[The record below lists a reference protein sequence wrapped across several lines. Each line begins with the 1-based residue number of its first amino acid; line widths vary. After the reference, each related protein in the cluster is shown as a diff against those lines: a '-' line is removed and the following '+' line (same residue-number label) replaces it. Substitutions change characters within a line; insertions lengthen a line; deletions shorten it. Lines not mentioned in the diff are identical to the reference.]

1 MEPHVLRR
9 FSLVDNSQQ
18 KWTPHLRS
26 LSTARSTDSLDG
38 TGDGPIRPLGN
49 TATSVKGKAPK
60 RLSITRAHFPKL
72 AECAH
77 FHYEAVD
84 FGHIQLLLASEQG
97 EGLPGTLGDGELL
110 FIIQVTCQGKTWPVH
125 RSYEEFCRLDGH
137 LHRCIFD
144 RRFSQLPEL
153 PPPCQ
158 AQEQAEMLA
167 PVLRQYLE
175 KLSAIVDSNIN
186 CGPVLTWM
194 EIDNHGNRLLV
205 NEEAS
210 INVPAIAA
218 AHVIKRYTAQTP
230 DELSFEVGDIVSVI
244 DMPPKEEISW
254 WRGKH
259 SFQVGFF
266 PSECVELFPDR
277 LALGLKADTDGM
289 GTSIPGVLTPQGPL
303 SPTLAA
309 LPQKWLCPS
318 AGRAVPVQCCVW
330 LFPVRD
336 AVCKKHGK
344 LLGFLRTFMKSR
356 PSKQR
361 LKQRGILRERV
372 FGCDL
377 GEHLLNSGH
386 DVPQVLRCCSEFIEK
401 YGMVDGI
408 YRLSGVASN
417 IQKLRHE
424 FDSERVPELGRATYL
439 QDIHCVSSL
448 CKLYFR
454 ELPNPLLTYQ
464 LYRKF
469 SEAMA
474 VPSEE
479 ERLVRVH
486 DVIQQLPPPHY
497 RTLEFLLRHL
507 ARVATHSPDTSM
519 HVKNLAIV
527 WAPNLLRS
535 LELEAVGLS
544 GAEAFH
550 EVRVQSVVVEF
561 LLNHVQVLFSD
572 KFTSIGKDCA
582 GRSCLPR
589 PKSLLGSCPS
599 TRLLSLEEAQARTQG
614 QVQLTAPGQAKSPE
628 AKPGWGPPGTLPLM
642 LDSPHVRHQTRG
654 GSWKTFLALGRA
666 PASSHKRVQH
676 PGGQTGLQAGADTVT
691 LRSAKSEESLTSQSS
706 TAGTRGSARVRE
718 GMFRGKPTPEEA
730 SDASTAL
737 PRARPGAPEPCQAAA
752 RVLSSESRHPVVQES
767 WPCRTWHPH
776 RGLLWLDD
784 EGELDS
790 DPELRPPGFLDL
802 DPLPFRHS
810 PPRRPSLSDASDSAP
825 SPARLPFACKVA
837 RALSPCGPE
846 PPTAALKISEPVA
859 ISLPTKVL
867 EMLGG
872 SEAGGVL
879 RPRQRR
885 GTHSPP
891 HMISRLLQA
900 GDGMLTDSCQREVRH
915 KLTQAESGSLAQSP
929 ELEASPPLPG
939 ALCLFRHVPPPPPP
953 KNPARLMALALAES
967 AHRATRQQQGVSHR
981 EQRAQFRRSLSLEV
995 GREGA
1000 AAGPGT
1006 LYSVVRPGP
1015 AAQLPG
1021 PSLQRQQSEEEPRGQ
1036 HQERAG
1042 GPQVLLVQAP
1052 TPGGEGGRAPSA
1064 APPHYSKAPPNTH
1077 HWDHPRHLPCQTQP
1091 LPFPKVLAPGPRH
1104 PVAPPKPPAPLHFHT
1119 PPAACFSVTPPWMGP
1134 LSSAPPYPVEPQLHQ
1149 RHRFLAPHPP
1159 SAATPPR
1166 RPVLEPTT
1174 ENLYYEIVPEP
1185 PVYRP
1190 WPLGPPQP
1198 PAPPEYLAA
1207 LNASYG
1213 VFQRPRPGPSAPTP
1227 PLWAVFEDGRV
1238 HYEPPEPVYVNVPF
1252 AGPAAGPEA
1261 GGHCR
1266 GRASPPSSSS
1276 SASASPLLEGGHLRS
1291 RSDPGAACAAL
1302 RRPPVPAL
1310 PQKQRQGLRAAPG
1323 WAYGPPPVPGLYRQ
1337 LLDVLPCGSTMLRF
1351 YRPVPPGW
1359 EPAGACTTPFT
1370 AYAEPSPRPP
1380 ALLSPSLMDGY
1391 RLGPCPPYAE
1401 RLPPQYSNV
1410 ERKEGPPPPPTCLAS
1425 NWTVRSEGQTR
1436 SYC

>member
-1 MEPHVLRR
+1 MEPRVRRR

-18 KWTPHLRS
+18 KWTPRLRS

-110 FIIQVTCQGKTWPVH
+110 FIVQVTCQGKTWPVH

-137 LHRCIFD
+137 LHCCIFD

-158 AQEQAEMLA
+158 AREQAEMLA
-167 PVLRQYLE
+167 PVLQQYLE

-218 AHVIKRYTAQTP
+218 AHVIKRYTAQAP

-259 SFQVGFF
+259 GFQVGFF

-289 GTSIPGVLTPQGPL
+289 GTSIPGVLPPQGPL
-303 SPTLAA
+303 SPTL
-309 LPQKWLCPS
+309 
-318 AGRAVPVQCCVW
+318 
-330 LFPVRD
+330 VRD
-336 AVCKKHGK
+336 TVCKKHGK
-344 LLGFLRTFMKSR
+344 LLGFLRTFIKSR

-401 YGMVDGI
+401 HGLVDGI

-464 LYRKF
+464 LYHKF
-469 SEAMA
+469 AEAMA

-561 LLNHVQVLFSD
+561 LLSHVQVLFSD
-572 KFTSIGKDCA
+572 KFTSIGKDSA

-599 TRLLSLEEAQARTQG
+599 TRLLSLEEAQARTQA
-614 QVQLTAPGQAKSPE
+614 QAQHAAPGQAKSPE
-628 AKPGWGPPGTLPLM
+628 AKLGRSPPGRLPLM
-642 LDSPHVRHQTRG
+642 LDSPHVRRQTRG

-666 PASSHKRVQH
+666 PAISHKRVQC
-676 PGGQTGLQAGADTVT
+676 PGRQTG
-691 LRSAKSEESLTSQSS
+691 
-706 TAGTRGSARVRE
+706 
-718 GMFRGKPTPEEA
+718 
-730 SDASTAL
+730 
-737 PRARPGAPEPCQAAA
+737 
-752 RVLSSESRHPVVQES
+752 
-767 WPCRTWHPH
+767 
-776 RGLLWLDD
+776 
-784 EGELDS
+784 
-790 DPELRPPGFLDL
+790 
-802 DPLPFRHS
+802 
-810 PPRRPSLSDASDSAP
+810 
-825 SPARLPFACKVA
+825 
-837 RALSPCGPE
+837 
-846 PPTAALKISEPVA
+846 I
-859 ISLPTKVL
+859 
-867 EMLGG
+867 
-872 SEAGGVL
+872 
-879 RPRQRR
+879 
-885 GTHSPP
+885 
-891 HMISRLLQA
+891 
-900 GDGMLTDSCQREVRH
+900 
-915 KLTQAESGSLAQSP
+915 
-929 ELEASPPLPG
+929 
-939 ALCLFRHVPPPPPP
+939 
-953 KNPARLMALALAES
+953 
-967 AHRATRQQQGVSHR
+967 
-981 EQRAQFRRSLSLEV
+981 
-995 GREGA
+995 
-1000 AAGPGT
+1000 
-1006 LYSVVRPGP
+1006 
-1015 AAQLPG
+1015 
-1021 PSLQRQQSEEEPRGQ
+1021 
-1036 HQERAG
+1036 
-1042 GPQVLLVQAP
+1042 
-1052 TPGGEGGRAPSA
+1052 
-1064 APPHYSKAPPNTH
+1064 
-1077 HWDHPRHLPCQTQP
+1077 
-1091 LPFPKVLAPGPRH
+1091 
-1104 PVAPPKPPAPLHFHT
+1104 
-1119 PPAACFSVTPPWMGP
+1119 
-1134 LSSAPPYPVEPQLHQ
+1134 
-1149 RHRFLAPHPP
+1149 
-1159 SAATPPR
+1159 
-1166 RPVLEPTT
+1166 
-1174 ENLYYEIVPEP
+1174 
-1185 PVYRP
+1185 
-1190 WPLGPPQP
+1190 
-1198 PAPPEYLAA
+1198 
-1207 LNASYG
+1207 
-1213 VFQRPRPGPSAPTP
+1213 
-1227 PLWAVFEDGRV
+1227 
-1238 HYEPPEPVYVNVPF
+1238 
-1252 AGPAAGPEA
+1252 
-1261 GGHCR
+1261 
-1266 GRASPPSSSS
+1266 
-1276 SASASPLLEGGHLRS
+1276 
-1291 RSDPGAACAAL
+1291 
-1302 RRPPVPAL
+1302 
-1310 PQKQRQGLRAAPG
+1310 
-1323 WAYGPPPVPGLYRQ
+1323 
-1337 LLDVLPCGSTMLRF
+1337 
-1351 YRPVPPGW
+1351 
-1359 EPAGACTTPFT
+1359 
-1370 AYAEPSPRPP
+1370 
-1380 ALLSPSLMDGY
+1380 
-1391 RLGPCPPYAE
+1391 
-1401 RLPPQYSNV
+1401 
-1410 ERKEGPPPPPTCLAS
+1410 
-1425 NWTVRSEGQTR
+1425 
-1436 SYC
+1436 

>member
-1 MEPHVLRR
+1 MEPRVLRR

-18 KWTPHLRS
+18 KWTPRLRS

-110 FIIQVTCQGKTWPVH
+110 FIVQVTCQGKTWPVH

-137 LHRCIFD
+137 LHCCIFD

-158 AQEQAEMLA
+158 AREQAEMLA

-218 AHVIKRYTAQTP
+218 AHVIKRYTAQAP

-259 SFQVGFF
+259 GFQVGFF

-303 SPTLAA
+303 SPTL
-309 LPQKWLCPS
+309 L
-318 AGRAVPVQCCVW
+318 
-330 LFPVRD
+330 RD
-336 AVCKKHGK
+336 TVCKKHGK
-344 LLGFLRTFMKSR
+344 LLGFLRTFIKSR

-401 YGMVDGI
+401 HGLVDGI

-464 LYRKF
+464 LYHKF
-469 SEAMA
+469 AEAMA

-561 LLNHVQVLFSD
+561 LLSHVQVLFSD
-572 KFTSIGKDCA
+572 KFTSIGKDSA

-599 TRLLSLEEAQARTQG
+599 TRLLSLEEAQARTQA
-614 QVQLTAPGQAKSPE
+614 QAQHAAPGQAKSPD
-628 AKPGWGPPGTLPLM
+628 AKPGRGPLGRLPLM
-642 LDSPHVRHQTRG
+642 LDSPHVRRQTRG

-666 PASSHKRVQH
+666 PAISHKRVQR
-676 PGGQTGLQAGADTVT
+676 PGGQMGRRADTVT

-706 TAGTRGSARVRE
+706 TLGLRKLHRLRRPRSS
-718 GMFRGKPTPEEA
+718 
-730 SDASTAL
+730 SDAFPAL
-737 PRARPGAPEPCQAAA
+737 PGAPPGAPPAPLKPC
-752 RVLSSESRHPVVQES
+752 RSCESLSSSASGGCSESLAVLPDLA
-767 WPCRTWHPH
+767 PH
-776 RGLLWLDD
+776 RRTSLWLDD
-784 EGELDS
+784 EGEMDS
-790 DPELRPPGFLDL
+790 DLELSLPGFLDL

-810 PPRRPSLSDASDSAP
+810 PPRCPSLSDASDSAP

-837 RALSPCGPE
+837 RALSPRGPE
-846 PPTAALKISEPVA
+846 PPTAALEISEPVA
-859 ISLPTKVL
+859 ISLPAKVL

-872 SEAGGVL
+872 GEAGGAL
-879 RPRQRR
+879 RPGRRR
-885 GTHSPP
+885 GTRSPP
-891 HMISRLLQA
+891 LMISRLLQA
-900 GDGMLTDSCQREVRH
+900 GDGMLTDSCQREVRR

-939 ALCLFRHVPPPPPP
+939 ALCLLRHVPPPPPP

-967 AHRATRQQQGVSHR
+967 AHRATRQQQGVPHR
-981 EQRAQFRRSLSLEV
+981 EQRAQFRRSLSLEG

-1000 AAGPGT
+1000 AVGPGT

-1021 PSLQRQQSEEEPRGQ
+1021 PSLQRQQSEGEPRGQ
-1036 HQERAG
+1036 HQEQAG
-1042 GPQVLLVQAP
+1042 GPQVPLDQAP
-1052 TPGGEGGRAPSA
+1052 APGGEGGRASSA
-1064 APPHYSKAPPNTH
+1064 APPRYSKGPPDTH
-1077 HWDHPRHLPCQTQP
+1077 HWDPPRHLPCQTQP
-1091 LPFPKVLAPGPRH
+1091 LPFPQVLAPGPRH
-1104 PVAPPKPPAPLHFHT
+1104 PLAPPKPPAPLHFHP
-1119 PPAACFSVTPPWMGP
+1119 PPAACLSVTPQWMGP
-1134 LSSAPPYPVEPQLHQ
+1134 PPPPLRTLRSCSCTSATASWLPTPPAL
-1149 RHRFLAPHPP
+1149 PHPP
-1159 SAATPPR
+1159 SAHCWSPQPRTCTTRSSQSRPSTGPGLWAPRNPQRPPSTWPPSTPPT
-1166 RPVLEPTT
+1166 VSSS
-1174 ENLYYEIVPEP
+1174 
-1185 PVYRP
+1185 
-1190 WPLGPPQP
+1190 GPGPAPQP
-1198 PAPPEYLAA
+1198 PRHP
-1207 LNASYG
+1207 S
-1213 VFQRPRPGPSAPTP
+1213 GPSLRMGASTTSHQSPSTSTS
-1227 PLWAVFEDGRV
+1227 PLLVLRQGGTAV
-1238 HYEPPEPVYVNVPF
+1238 
-1252 AGPAAGPEA
+1252 AGPAPLRPHPLPRPPLRWRAGTCAAALILALPA
-1261 GGHCR
+1261 PPCAAPWCRPCHRSR
-1266 GRASPPSSSS
+1266 GRACGRHQAGPTGP
-1276 SASASPLLEGGHLRS
+1276 
-1291 RSDPGAACAAL
+1291 
-1302 RRPPVPAL
+1302 RRC
-1310 PQKQRQGLRAAPG
+1310 R
-1323 WAYGPPPVPGLYRQ
+1323 
-1337 LLDVLPCGSTMLRF
+1337 D
-1351 YRPVPPGW
+1351 
-1359 EPAGACTTPFT
+1359 FT
-1370 AYAEPSPRPP
+1370 AS
-1380 ALLSPSLMDGY
+1380 
-1391 RLGPCPPYAE
+1391 C
-1401 RLPPQYSNV
+1401 
-1410 ERKEGPPPPPTCLAS
+1410 
-1425 NWTVRSEGQTR
+1425 
-1436 SYC
+1436 

>member
-1 MEPHVLRR
+1 MEPRVRRR

-18 KWTPHLRS
+18 KWMPRLRS

-110 FIIQVTCQGKTWPVH
+110 FIVQVTCQGKTWPVH

-137 LHRCIFD
+137 LHCCIFD

-158 AQEQAEMLA
+158 AREQAEMLA

-218 AHVIKRYTAQTP
+218 AHVIKRYTAQAP

-259 SFQVGFF
+259 GFQVGFF

-303 SPTLAA
+303 SPTL
-309 LPQKWLCPS
+309 
-318 AGRAVPVQCCVW
+318 
-330 LFPVRD
+330 VRD
-336 AVCKKHGK
+336 TVCKKHGK
-344 LLGFLRTFMKSR
+344 LLGFLRTFIKSR

-401 YGMVDGI
+401 HGLVDGI

-464 LYRKF
+464 LYHNF
-469 SEAMA
+469 AEAMA

-561 LLNHVQVLFSD
+561 LLSHVQVLFSD
-572 KFTSIGKDCA
+572 KFTSIGKDSA

-599 TRLLSLEEAQARTQG
+599 TRLLSLEEAQARTQA
-614 QVQLTAPGQAKSPE
+614 QAQHAAPGQAKSPE
-628 AKPGWGPPGTLPLM
+628 AKLGRGPPGRLPLM
-642 LDSPHVRHQTRG
+642 LDSPHVRRQTRG

-666 PASSHKRVQH
+666 PAISHKRVQC
-676 PGGQTGLQAGADTVT
+676 PGRQTGRRADTVT

-706 TAGTRGSARVRE
+706 TAGLRKLHRLRRPRSS
-718 GMFRGKPTPEEA
+718 
-730 SDASTAL
+730 SDAFPAL
-737 PRARPGAPEPCQAAA
+737 PGAPPGSPPAPLKPC
-752 RVLSSESRHPVVQES
+752 RSCESLSSSASGGCSESLAMLPDLA
-767 WPCRTWHPH
+767 PH
-776 RGLLWLDD
+776 RRASLWLDD

-790 DPELRPPGFLDL
+790 DLELSPPGFLDL

-810 PPRRPSLSDASDSAP
+810 PPRRPSLSAASDSAP

-837 RALSPCGPE
+837 RALSPRGPE
-846 PPTAALKISEPVA
+846 PPTAALEISEPVA
-859 ISLPTKVL
+859 ISLPAKVL

-872 SEAGGVL
+872 GEAGGVL
-879 RPRQRR
+879 RPGQRR
-885 GTHSPP
+885 GTRSPP

-900 GDGMLTDSCQREVRH
+900 GDGMLTDSCQREVRR

-939 ALCLFRHVPPPPPP
+939 ALGLLRHVPPPPPP

-981 EQRAQFRRSLSLEV
+981 EQRAQFRRSLSLEG

-1021 PSLQRQQSEEEPRGQ
+1021 PSLQRQESEGEPRGQ

-1042 GPQVLLVQAP
+1042 GPQVPLVQAP
-1052 TPGGEGGRAPSA
+1052 APGEEGGRASSA
-1064 APPHYSKAPPNTH
+1064 APPRYSKGPPATH
-1077 HWDHPRHLPCQTQP
+1077 HWDPPRHLPCQTQP
-1091 LPFPKVLAPGPRH
+1091 LPFPQVLAPGPRH
-1104 PVAPPKPPAPLHFHT
+1104 PLAPPKPPAPLHFHP
-1119 PPAACFSVTPPWMGP
+1119 PPAACLSVTPPWMGP
-1134 LSSAPPYPVEPQLHQ
+1134 PSAAPPYPAEPQLHQ
-1149 RHRFLAPHPP
+1149 RPRFLAPHPP
-1159 SAATPPR
+1159 SAAHPPQ
-1166 RPVLEPTT
+1166 RPLLEPAA

-1185 PVYRP
+1185 PVHRP

-1252 AGPAAGPEA
+1252 AGPAGGPEA
-1261 GGHCR
+1261 GGLCR

-1276 SASASPLLEGGHLRS
+1276 SASASPPLEGGHLRS
-1291 RSDPGAACAAL
+1291 RSDPGAARAAL
-1302 RRPPVPAL
+1302 RCPPVPAL

-1323 WAYGPPPVPGLYRQ
+1323 WAYRPPPVPGLYRQ

-1351 YRPVPPGW
+1351 YRPAPPGW
-1359 EPAGACTTPFT
+1359 EPAAGCTTPFT

-1391 RLGPCPPYAE
+1391 RLGPCPPYSK
-1401 RLPPQYSNV
+1401 RLPPQYGNV
-1410 ERKEGPPPPPTCLAS
+1410 ERKEGPPPPPTCLAP

>member
-1 MEPHVLRR
+1 MELRVLRR
-9 FSLVDNSQQ
+9 FSLVDNNQQ
-18 KWTPHLRS
+18 KWMPHLRS
-26 LSTARSTDSLDG
+26 LSTARSTDSLDR
-38 TGDGPIRPLGN
+38 TGDGPLRPLGN
-49 TATSVKGKAPK
+49 TAATVKGKAPK
-60 RLSITRAHFPKL
+60 RLSITRTHFPKL

-97 EGLPGTLGDGELL
+97 EGLPSTLRDRELL
-110 FIIQVTCQGKTWPVH
+110 FVIQVTCKGKTWPVH
-125 RSYEEFCRLDGH
+125 RSYEEFCSLDGH
-137 LHRCIFD
+137 LHCCIFD

-158 AQEQAEMLA
+158 ARGQAEMLA

-218 AHVIKRYTAQTP
+218 AHVIKRYAAQAP

-244 DMPPKEEISW
+244 DMPPKEEVSW

-259 SFQVGFF
+259 GFQVGFF

-277 LALGLKADTDGM
+277 LAPELKADTDGM

-303 SPTLAA
+303 SPTL
-309 LPQKWLCPS
+309 
-318 AGRAVPVQCCVW
+318 
-330 LFPVRD
+330 
-336 AVCKKHGK
+336 VCKKHGK
-344 LLGFLRTFMKSR
+344 ILGFLRTFMKSR

-401 YGMVDGI
+401 HGMVDGI

-464 LYRKF
+464 LYNKF
-469 SEAMA
+469 AEAVA
-474 VPSEE
+474 VPGEE
-479 ERLVRVH
+479 ERLLRVH

-507 ARVATHSPDTSM
+507 ARVATHSPETSM
-519 HVKNLAIV
+519 HIKNLAIV

-561 LLNHVQVLFSD
+561 LLSHVQVLFSD
-572 KFTSIGKDCA
+572 KFTSIGKDSA

-599 TRLLSLEEAQARTQG
+599 TRLLSLEEAQARTRTRTQA
-614 QVQLTAPGQAKSPE
+614 QAQAQAQHTAPGQSKRPE
-628 AKPGWGPPGTLPLM
+628 AETGRGPPGRLPLA
-642 LDSPHVRHQTRG
+642 LDSPHDRRQARG
-654 GSWKTFLALGRA
+654 GSWKTFFALGRA
-666 PASSHKRVQH
+666 PAISHKRVQL
-676 PGGQTGLQAGADTVT
+676 PGGQTGLRADTVT

-706 TAGTRGSARVRE
+706 TAGLHKLTRLRRPRSS
-718 GMFRGKPTPEEA
+718 
-730 SDASTAL
+730 SDAFPAL
-737 PRARPGAPEPCQAAA
+737 PGALPGTPQDSLKPC
-752 RVLSSESRHPVVQES
+752 RSCESLSSSASGGCSENLAPRHRAS
-767 WPCRTWHPH
+767 
-776 RGLLWLDD
+776 LWLDD

-790 DPELRPPGFLDL
+790 QPDLSPPGSLDL
-802 DPLPFRHS
+802 DLLPFQRS
-810 PPRRPSLSDASDSAP
+810 PPRRPSLSEASDSAS
-825 SPARLPFACKVA
+825 SPAYLPFTCRVA
-837 RALSPCGPE
+837 RALSPRGPE
-846 PPTAALKISEPVA
+846 PPTAALEISEPVA
-859 ISLPTKVL
+859 ISLPAKVL

-872 SEAGGVL
+872 GEAGGVL
-879 RPRQRR
+879 RSGRHR
-885 GTHSPP
+885 GTRSPP
-891 HMISRLLQA
+891 HMISRLLQT
-900 GDGMLTDSCQREVRH
+900 GDGMLTDSCQREVQR
-915 KLTQAESGSLAQSP
+915 KLTRAESGSLAQSP
-929 ELEASPPLPG
+929 ESEASPPRPG

-967 AHRATRQQQGVSHR
+967 AHRAARQQQGGPHS
-981 EQRAQFRRSLSLEV
+981 EQQAQFRRSLSLE
-995 GREGA
+995 GGGEGA
-1000 AAGPGT
+1000 AMGPGT

-1021 PSLQRQQSEEEPRGQ
+1021 PSLQRQQSEGEPRSQ
-1036 HQERAG
+1036 RQEQAG
-1042 GPQVLLVQAP
+1042 GPQVTLAKASAL
-1052 TPGGEGGRAPSA
+1052 GREGGRASLA

-1077 HWDHPRHLPCQTQP
+1077 HWDHEPHPPCRTQP
-1091 LPFPKVLAPGPRH
+1091 LPFPRALDPAPRH
-1104 PVAPPKPPAPLHFHT
+1104 PQAPFKPQAPLRFHP
-1119 PPAACFSVTPPWMGP
+1119 PPAACLNAIPPWLGP
-1134 LSSAPPYPVEPQLHQ
+1134 PCAALPEPQLHQ
-1149 RHRFLAPHPP
+1149 RHHFLAPRPP
-1159 SAATPPR
+1159 GTATPPR
-1166 RPVLEPTT
+1166 RPLLEPAA

-1190 WPLGPPQP
+1190 WPLGPPHP
-1198 PAPPEYLAA
+1198 LAPPEYLAA

-1213 VFQRPRPGPSAPTP
+1213 VFQQPRPGPSAPTP
-1227 PLWAVFEDGRV
+1227 PLWAIFEDGRV
-1238 HYEPPEPVYVNVPF
+1238 RYKPPEPVYVNVPF

-1261 GGHCR
+1261 GGHR
-1266 GRASPPSSSS
+1266 RSRASPSSSS
-1276 SASASPLLEGGHLRS
+1276 TSSSPPLDGGHLRS
-1291 RSDPGAACAAL
+1291 RSDPGAARAAL

-1310 PQKQRQGLRAAPG
+1310 PQKQRQGLQAAPG
-1323 WAYGPPPVPGLYRQ
+1323 WAYRPPAVPGLYRQ

-1351 YRPVPPGW
+1351 YRPAPPGW
-1359 EPAGACTTPFT
+1359 EPATACTPPFT
-1370 AYAEPSPRPP
+1370 TYAEPSPRPP
-1380 ALLSPSLMDGY
+1380 ALLSPDLVDSC
-1391 RLGPCPPYAE
+1391 RLGPYSPYAE
-1401 RLPPQYSNV
+1401 HLPPQYGNV
-1410 ERKEGPPPPPTCLAS
+1410 ERKEGPPPPPTCLAP
-1425 NWTVRSEGQTR
+1425 NWTVCSEGQTR

>member
-1 MEPHVLRR
+1 MGSEPPQGPWSQLDPIIDPLPASGSPAPSMLRR

-18 KWTPHLRS
+18 KWKPRLRS
-26 LSTARSTDSLDG
+26 LSTARSTDSLDR
-38 TGDGPIRPLGN
+38 TGDGPLRPLGN
-49 TATSVKGKAPK
+49 TAASVKGKAPK

-72 AECAH
+72 ADCAH

-97 EGLPGTLGDGELL
+97 EGLPSTLGDRELL
-110 FIIQVTCQGKTWPVH
+110 FIVQVTCRGKTWPVH

-137 LHRCIFD
+137 LHCCIFD

-158 AQEQAEMLA
+158 ARGQAEMLA

-218 AHVIKRYTAQTP
+218 AHVIKRYTAQAP

-244 DMPPKEEISW
+244 DMPPKEEVSW

-259 SFQVGFF
+259 GFQVGFF

-277 LALGLKADTDGM
+277 LAPELKADTDGT
-289 GTSIPGVLTPQGPL
+289 GASIPGVLTPQGPL
-303 SPTLAA
+303 SPTL
-309 LPQKWLCPS
+309 
-318 AGRAVPVQCCVW
+318 
-330 LFPVRD
+330 
-336 AVCKKHGK
+336 VCKKHGK

-401 YGMVDGI
+401 HGMVDGI

-464 LYRKF
+464 LYHKF
-469 SEAMA
+469 AEAVA
-474 VPSEE
+474 VPGEE

-507 ARVATHSPDTSM
+507 ARVATHSPETSM

-572 KFTSIGKDCA
+572 KFTSIGKDSA
-582 GRSCLPR
+582 GRSYLPR

-599 TRLLSLEEAQARTQG
+599 TRLLSLEEAQARTQA
-614 QVQLTAPGQAKSPE
+614 QAQHTAPGQAKRPE
-628 AKPGWGPPGTLPLM
+628 AETRRGPPGRLPLM
-642 LDSPHVRHQTRG
+642 LDSPHDRCQARG
-654 GSWKTFLALGRA
+654 GSWKTFFALGRA
-666 PASSHKRVQH
+666 PAISHKRVQR
-676 PGGQTGLQAGADTVT
+676 PGGQTGLRADTVT

-706 TAGTRGSARVRE
+706 TAGLHKLNRLRRPRSS
-718 GMFRGKPTPEEA
+718 
-730 SDASTAL
+730 SDAFPAL
-737 PRARPGAPEPCQAAA
+737 PGALPGSLPAPLKPC
-752 RVLSSESRHPVVQES
+752 RSCESLSSSASGGYSESLAPH
-767 WPCRTWHPH
+767 CRTS
-776 RGLLWLDD
+776 LWLDD

-790 DPELRPPGFLDL
+790 DPELSPPGFLDL
-802 DPLPFRHS
+802 DVLPFRRSSH
-810 PPRRPSLSDASDSAP
+810 RRPSLSEASDSAP
-825 SPARLPFACKVA
+825 SPTRLPFTCKVT
-837 RALSPCGPE
+837 RALSSRGPE
-846 PPTAALKISEPVA
+846 PPTAALEISEPVA
-859 ISLPTKVL
+859 ISLPAKVL

-872 SEAGGVL
+872 GEAGGVL
-879 RPRQRR
+879 RPGRHW
-885 GTHSPP
+885 GTRSPP

-900 GDGMLTDSCQREVRH
+900 GDGMLTDSCQREVQH

-929 ELEASPPLPG
+929 ESEASPPLPG

-967 AHRATRQQQGVSHR
+967 AHRAARQQQGAPRR
-981 EQRAQFRRSLSLEV
+981 EQRAQFRRSLSLE
-995 GREGA
+995 GGGEGA
-1000 AAGPGT
+1000 AMGPGT

-1015 AAQLPG
+1015 AAQLPD
-1021 PSLQRQQSEEEPRGQ
+1021 PSLQRQQSQGEPRGQ
-1036 HQERAG
+1036 RQERAG
-1042 GPQVLLVQAP
+1042 GPQVTLAKAP
-1052 TPGGEGGRAPSA
+1052 APGGEGGRASLA
-1064 APPHYSKAPPNTH
+1064 APPHYSKAPPDTH
-1077 HWDHPRHLPCQTQP
+1077 HWGPEPHLPCQTQP
-1091 LPFPKVLAPGPRH
+1091 LPFPRALDPAPRH
-1104 PVAPPKPPAPLHFHT
+1104 PQAPPKPPAPLHFHP
-1119 PPAACFSVTPPWMGP
+1119 PPAACLNATPQWLDPP
-1134 LSSAPPYPVEPQLHQ
+1134 CTAPPYPPEPQLHQ
-1149 RHRFLAPHPP
+1149 RHHFLAPRPP
-1159 SAATPPR
+1159 GAATHPQ
-1166 RPVLEPTT
+1166 RPLLEPAA

-1190 WPLGPPQP
+1190 WPLGPPRL
-1198 PAPPEYLAA
+1198 PAPRKYMAT

-1213 VFQRPRPGPSAPTP
+1213 VFQQPRPNPLAPTP
-1227 PLWAVFEDGRV
+1227 PFWAIFEDGRV
-1238 HYEPPEPVYVNVPF
+1238 RYEPPEPIYVNVPF
-1252 AGPAAGPEA
+1252 AGPPAGPEA
-1261 GGHCR
+1261 RGHR
-1266 GRASPPSSSS
+1266 RSRATPPSSSS
-1276 SASASPLLEGGHLRS
+1276 SASASPPPEGGHLRS
-1291 RSDPGAACAAL
+1291 RSEPGAARAAL
-1302 RRPPVPAL
+1302 HRPPVPAL

-1323 WAYGPPPVPGLYRQ
+1323 WAYGPPSVPGLYRQ
-1337 LLDVLPCGSTMLRF
+1337 LLDVLPCGGTMLRF
-1351 YRPVPPGW
+1351 YRPAPPGW
-1359 EPAGACTTPFT
+1359 EPATGCTPPFT
-1370 AYAEPSPRPP
+1370 TYAEPSPRPP
-1380 ALLSPSLMDGY
+1380 ALLSPSLLDGY
-1391 RLGPCPPYAE
+1391 RLGPYSPYAE
-1401 RLPPQYSNV
+1401 RLPPQYGNV
-1410 ERKEGPPPPPTCLAS
+1410 EKKEGPPPPPACLAP
-1425 NWTVRSEGQTR
+1425 NWTVHSEGQTR